1 MEYDI
6 CVEPAVEVISLLN
19 RIMEERAFFKKDI
32 LIRIFQNKIWVEN
45 IISDEVIY
53 NILSSLA
60 DELDGYLPSREWKIK
75 DPHGDEKLALTIK
88 SAMFRIETII

>member
-6 CVEPAVEVISLLN
+6 GVEPAIEVISLLN

-32 LIRIFQNKIWVEN
+32 LIRTFQNKIWVEN

-60 DELDGYLPSREWKIK
+60 DELDNYVPCREWKVK

-88 SAMFRIETII
+88 SAMFRIETIK